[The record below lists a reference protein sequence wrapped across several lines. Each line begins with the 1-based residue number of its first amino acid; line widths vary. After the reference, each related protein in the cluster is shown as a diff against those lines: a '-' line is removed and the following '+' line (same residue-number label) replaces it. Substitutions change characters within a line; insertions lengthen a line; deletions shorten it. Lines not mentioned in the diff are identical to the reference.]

1 MSIRLWQPLV
11 INRRGGNGG
20 GGGGDVVVKKNA
32 YYIDADTSKYIA
44 SGQGSSYI
52 TSFNIDNNK
61 CIWAQGGYGS
71 GLRIISLQETS
82 VTTISTVSNL
92 VPYQEKTTIA
102 EDDSFFIYWHNNA
115 FYYVPVNS
123 DYTAGTE
130 ISVNTTDLG
139 YSANTRKPF
148 ILSPTRF
155 GFYDYNN
162 LKIGIFKLENGA
174 LVEDKSIDC
183 STFNLVG
190 GCVSSFA
197 GKIVLLTTKTSG
209 TLKPTGI
216 RIIDPDTEETLYEDI
231 RDDQSNT
238 PNSCYQKDN
247 YLFVYNDLNSQPY
260 ITERIFVYEYSN
272 GQFSKKNMS
281 TVGYTPRQSSNS
293 ITIRV
298 YKQSEG
304 VYIVYSIGYSSVSN
318 LDISFFVCDIT
329 NGTVEGNFYYTKGST
344 IFPCGF
350 NIVTVNNKQKLL
362 LSNSYS
368 QSYYTYYRWFYGNY
382 HLDKIPTQIQYQGSI
397 FDLTEFGE

>member
-1 MSIRLWQPLV
+1 MPLYYIDGV
-11 INRRGGNGG
+11 RDIDGGGG
-20 GGGGDVVVKKNA
+20 GGGGDVVVKKSN
-32 YYIDADTSKYIA
+32 YYIDGDNSTMIA
-44 SGQGSSYI
+44 TGQSNSNI
-52 TSFNIDNNK
+52 KSFNIDNNK
-61 CIWAQGGYGS
+61 CVWAQGGYS
-71 GLRIISLQETS
+71 GGLKIISLQETS

-92 VPYQEKTTIA
+92 APASTATTIA
-102 EDDSFFIYWHNNA
+102 EDDSFFIYLHSGA

-123 DYTAGTE
+123 DYTTGTE
-130 ISVNTTDLG
+130 ISVNITDLG
-139 YSANTRKPF
+139 YSANTKKPF

-162 LKIGIFKLENGA
+162 SKIGIFKLENGA
-174 LVEDKSIDC
+174 LVEDKIIDC

-190 GCVSSFA
+190 TCASSFV

-209 TLKPTGI
+209 TPRPTGI

-238 PNSCYQKDN
+238 PHSCYQKDN

-281 TVGYTPRQSSNS
+281 TVGYTPRQSSNG
-293 ITIRV
+293 INIRV

-304 VYIVYSIGYSSVSN
+304 VYIVYSTSYSSVSI

-329 NGTVEGNFYYTKGST
+329 NGTVEGNFYYTEGST
-344 IFPCGF
+344 IFPNGL

-368 QSYYTYYRWFYGNY
+368 QSYYSYYRWFYGNY